1 MLKNSKRS
9 FYDAKFEKAKGNL
22 RVTWKLLNE
31 IVNHKRVKSKMP
43 TTFLHNRNKISDP
56 LQIANK
62 FCEYFTNIGPSYA
75 KKLPHS
81 DVAPDSYL
89 KGKVFDSIFLT
100 PVTKNEIKHLS
111 SDFKLGK
118 ATGFDI

>member
-9 FYDAKFEKAKGNL
+9 FYDTKLEKAKGNL
-22 RVTWKLLNE
+22 RVTWKLLN
-31 IVNHKRVKSKMP
+31 VNHKRVKSKMP
-43 TTFLHNRNKISDP
+43 TFLHNRNKISDP

-89 KGKVFDSIFLT
+89 KGKIFDSIFLT
-100 PVTKNEIKHLS
+100 PMTKNEIKHLS

-118 ATGFDI
+118 ATDFDI

>member
-1 MLKNSKRS
+1 
-9 FYDAKFEKAKGNL
+9 
-22 RVTWKLLNE
+22 
-31 IVNHKRVKSKMP
+31 MP
-43 TTFLHNRNKISDP
+43 TTFVHNQNEISDP

-89 KGKVFDSIFLT
+89 NGRIFDSILLT
-100 PVTKNEIKHLS
+100 PVTKNEIKDLS
-111 SDFKLGK
+111 SNFKLGK
-118 ATGFDI
+118 ATGFDSIFISDVKSNIEHLTLGRPSYLL